1 MKVVIIAAGCG
12 SRLEKIHKGMPK
24 TLIEINSKR
33 LIDDI
38 ISKIRACG
46 INEIIIITGYRR
58 KMLVSALN
66 DYKKDELQINFVYN
80 PNWKKA
86 NGVSVLCAKEYISED
101 EQFILLMSDHIFE
114 KEILNQTVKTKI
126 GKDEALL
133 TLDFKIDKIPD
144 LDDGMK
150 IQCTEINDPIY
161 SIHKF
166 GKQLNK
172 YDAIDCG
179 IFKFNYN
186 FFSILEESI
195 KNNKCSLSDACN
207 ILAQKN
213 KMKGLDI
220 KDNLWL
226 DVDTPK
232 ILEYY
237 KKIYYKVYDIL

>member
-12 SRLEKIHKGMPK
+12 SRLEKMHKGMPK
-24 TLIEINSKR
+24 TLIEINGKR

-38 ISKIRACG
+38 ISKIRVCG
-46 INEIIIITGYRR
+46 INAIIIITGYKR

-66 DYKKDELQINFVYN
+66 DYKKDELQITFVYN

-86 NGVSVLCAKEYISED
+86 NGISVLCAKDYISED

-133 TLDFKIDKIPD
+133 ALDFKISKIPD

-150 IQCTEINDPIY
+150 IQCTKTDETIY
-161 SIHKF
+161 SIQKF
-166 GKQLNK
+166 GKKLNS
-172 YDAIDCG
+172 YNAIDCG

-213 KMKGLDI
+213 KIKGLDI

-226 DVDTPK
+226 DVDTPEILNSHDVISK
-232 ILEYY
+232 I
-237 KKIYYKVYDIL
+237 I